1 MKIKHVLFGALVA
14 GAAVGLLPPT
24 AGADPK
30 LPPISLTCGS
40 TTEQVVV
47 AGGGAFTP
55 AHSTATTKI
64 YIPVS
69 FGTSTATVR
78 DLTGAIVGVFPGDTP
93 GVKGKKGTGVQDTQ
107 SCTYTFTFLSDGS
120 DPEGPPEGYSITI
133 AGEVTGFST
142 PR

>member
-1 MKIKHVLFGALVA
+1 MKIKHVLFGALVI
-14 GAAVGLLPPT
+14 GAAVGLLPVG

-30 LPPISLTCGS
+30 RPPISLTCGS
-40 TTEQVVV
+40 TTELVTV
-47 AGGGAFTP
+47 AGNGAFTP
-55 AHSTATTKI
+55 AHSMTTTRT

-69 FGTSTATVR
+69 FGPSTATVR
-78 DLTGAIVGVFPGDTP
+78 DLTGAVVGVFPWDPPTT
-93 GVKGKKGTGVQDTQ
+93 KGKNGTGVQDTQ
-107 SCTYTFTFLSDGS
+107 SCTYTFSFISDGS